1 MAQVPNRKFSST
13 FIRMMVYSVC
23 GVHVRE
29 KGLSPVRKNTL
40 FRVRAVVTVSFR
52 KRNQDKGDNGDE
64 EFY

>member
-1 MAQVPNRKFSST
+1 M
-13 FIRMMVYSVC
+13 
-23 GVHVRE
+23 
-29 KGLSPVRKNTL
+29 LSPVRKNTL